1 MTIRHLRVFQAVCA
15 AGSVTGA
22 AGALYMTQ
30 PAVSRAIREL
40 EEETGLALFDRLS
53 HRLCLTPT
61 GALYLEKAGRLLA
74 LYGEL
79 EEGAKAME
87 CRAPLRLGSSITIA
101 NYHLPPL
108 LRRFAAR
115 CPDTPVRVTVER
127 AAAVLVLLEE
137 GSVDMAFVEGIAAD
151 GPFRRFVFSHYEL
164 LTVCA
169 PDHPCAGASLP
180 LERLAGEDW
189 LLREKGSAVR
199 ETFDSALLLRGLAV
213 EPTWTSV
220 NSQALVQAAMAGLGL
235 TILPDRLVEEE
246 LRRGTL
252 AQVKVEDCVLRNTN
266 ALLVHRD
273 KGFTEPMEILREL
286 TLQEREQDDRTPL

>member
-22 AGALYMTQ
+22 AEALYMTQ
-30 PAVSRAIREL
+30 PAVSRAVREL
-40 EEETGLALFDRLS
+40 EEETGLRLFDRLS
-53 HRLCLTPT
+53 HRLCLTQA
-61 GALYLEKAGRLLA
+61 GALYLEKVGRLLA

-79 EEGAKAME
+79 EEGAAAFE
-87 CRAPLRLGSSITIA
+87 RRAPLRLGSSITIA
-101 NYHLPPL
+101 NDALPSL
-108 LRRFAAR
+108 LRQFAAR
-115 CPDTPVRVTVER
+115 CPDTPVQVTVER
-127 AAAVLVLLEE
+127 AAEVIRLLEA
-137 GSVDMAFVEGIAAD
+137 GGVDMAFVEGPAE

-180 LERLAGEDW
+180 LERLAGEAW

-199 ETFDSALLLRGLAV
+199 ETFDSALVLRELSVKPA
-213 EPTWTSV
+213 WTSV

-235 TILPDRLVEEE
+235 AILPDRLVAEY
-246 LRRGTL
+246 LRSGAL
-252 AQVKVEDCVLRNTN
+252 AQVRVEGCTLRNDN

-273 KGFTEPMEILREL
+273 KDLTEPMAILRDL
-286 TLQEREQDDRTPL
+286 ALQK